1 MSKRNIRHSMGPF
14 HIGTRRLSFRRIAPG
29 SFMFKAEP
37 VDQYGNLIDRHN
49 LWEMV
54 GVRYRRALYPGSSD
68 QEQFT
73 FACPG
78 TLVPGSTAA
87 MKRGSRDSASV
98 LDRADTLRAPSGGGR
113 VTELHVTA
121 RLMYRKIDQFL
132 LNFLFGKESG
142 LTAPVTVM
150 SEERKTIR
158 VSEGS

>member
-1 MSKRNIRHSMGPF
+1 MR
-14 HIGTRRLSFRRIAPG
+14 
-29 SFMFKAEP
+29 
-37 VDQYGNLIDRHN
+37 
-49 LWEMV
+49 
-54 GVRYRRALYPGSSD
+54 
-68 QEQFT
+68 
-73 FACPG
+73 
-78 TLVPGSTAA
+78 
-87 MKRGSRDSASV
+87 RGSRDAASV
-98 LDRADTLRAPSGGGR
+98 LDRADTLSAPNAR